1 MQLIV
6 TALLLGATFIVTYL
20 YYARRPKIALP
31 PGIRLAPSVSPLK
44 LAYDIYVKGCPIP
57 ELAEKYQEELKSP
70 IFTFHV
76 PFFGDIGFVSN
87 KDTVKKFYSY
97 SGFFGAVQRIIF
109 PFVADEGY
117 KRFYRTNTL
126 GLAMKNLDKMGPVI
140 AKEASTILNAR
151 WKEGKTDLFKEAEY
165 MGFYCLLRAFLG
177 NDVANEEELLHIV
190 HALDLE
196 EIMTHNWSRL
206 YAISPMG
213 RHAQRKD
220 WARLKALFKVI
231 VEKRQ
236 EQRTE
241 SETESELTYPCKVP
255 ISDPKGENFL
265 NVLIDSYLKD
275 KTDADELAL
284 AMEEIAYL
292 LYTLLF
298 AGNTN
303 SAFTLSWLLLNL
315 HSNPEVKERLAT
327 EIRFAVKNIIG
338 DISRLQTASH
348 KEISMLLNAM
358 PLLDKCLHETLR
370 LVLRSTF
377 SPRNFS
383 VDVVFEEQKIA
394 LPKDTLLFFNW
405 FSLNDTPFK
414 EPTIFN
420 PDRPNLKEAMTFG
433 AGLHRCVGEKFAQ
446 ELVKLIVITVLAEH
460 DLICDKTV
468 DECKPPGYTFA
479 VSRPIQRPKVWL
491 VPVTQEN

>member
-6 TALLLGATFIVTYL
+6 TALLLSATFVVTWL
-20 YYARRPKIALP
+20 YYSRRSKISLP
-31 PGIRLAPSVSPLK
+31 ADVRLAPSVSPFK
-44 LAYDIYVKGCPIP
+44 LAYDIYVKGYAIP
-57 ELAEKYQEELKSP
+57 DLAEKYKEELKSP

-76 PFFGDIGFVSN
+76 PFYGDIGFVSS
-87 KDTVKKFYSY
+87 KETIKKYYSG
-97 SGFFGAVQRIIF
+97 SGFFGFVQKAIF

-126 GLAMKNLDKMGPVI
+126 ALAMKNLDKMGPII
-140 AKEASTILNAR
+140 AKEASQILTTR
-151 WKEGKTDLFKEAEY
+151 WKDNKGDLFKEAEY

-177 NDVANEEELLHIV
+177 NNIENEKELLHLV

-196 EIMTHNWSRL
+196 EIMMHNWSRL
-206 YAISPMG
+206 WAISPMG

-220 WARLKALFKVI
+220 WARLKAVFKLI
-231 VEKRQ
+231 VERRQ
-236 EQRTE
+236 MERKD
-241 SETESELTYPCKVP
+241 STESELNYHVKVP
-255 ISDPKGENFL
+255 LSDPKGENFL

-284 AMEEIAYL
+284 AMEEITYL

-315 HSNPEVKERLAT
+315 HSQPDMQQRLAT
-327 EIRFAVKNIIG
+327 EIRSSVKNILG

-348 KEISMLLNAM
+348 KEISMLLNANPM
-358 PLLDKCLHETLR
+358 LDKCLHETLR
-370 LVLRSTF
+370 MILRTTF
-377 SPRNFS
+377 SPRVFS
-383 VDVVFEEQKIA
+383 TDVIFDEQKLA
-394 LPKDTLLFFNW
+394 VPKDTMLFFNW
-405 FSLNDTPFK
+405 FSVNDTLFE
-414 EPTIFN
+414 EPTVFN
-420 PDRPNLKEAMTFG
+420 PDRPNLKEALTFG
-433 AGLHRCVGEKFAQ
+433 AGLHRCPGEKLAQ
-446 ELVKLIVITVLAEH
+446 ELVKLIVITLLAENE
-460 DLICDKTV
+460 LVCDKTV
-468 DECKPPGYTFA
+468 DECKPTGYTFA